1 MLWVLEATRVYQM
14 WIEPREKEESIM
26 QSQTRTYGD
35 TSVQTKGDER
45 STQKRIA
52 MALFWAGLL
61 VAVAFAAVAGWELTR
76 NFRTLTSEEL
86 GATIWGLDGPL
97 FMLWAFSVPLGSVLA
112 GTGAFLYARTKPA
125 FAWLTGIGVLGAVM
139 VMTMIFSREYYAPLF
154 GIGGVLILVFFFS
167 IVWIWMRKVA
177 ALDSR
182 EKTAS
187 GLKLV
192 GYLFWMNATWFLCG
206 ETGKLHLKAF
216 AGDPAPSPIEIMV
229 FLVLGWLFV
238 LLGEYKSTQL
248 KKS

>member
-1 MLWVLEATRVYQM
+1 
-14 WIEPREKEESIM
+14 M

-35 TSVQTKGDER
+35 TSVQMKGDER
-45 STQKRIA
+45 STQKKVA
-52 MALFWAGLL
+52 LALFWVGLL
-61 VAVAFAAVAGWELTR
+61 VAAAFAGISGWELTR
-76 NFRTLTSEEL
+76 NLRMLTSEEFR
-86 GATIWGLDGPL
+86 ATIWGFDGPL

-112 GTGAFLYARTKPA
+112 GTGAFLYARTKPV
-125 FAWLTGIGVLGAVM
+125 FARFTAIAVLGLVIA
-139 VMTMIFSREYYAPLF
+139 MTIVWSREYYAPLF

-167 IVWIWMRKVA
+167 IVWLWMKKVA
-177 ALDSR
+177 TLDSR
-182 EKTAS
+182 EKTAR
-187 GLKLV
+187 GFKLV

-238 LLGEYKSTQL
+238 LLGEYKSLQL